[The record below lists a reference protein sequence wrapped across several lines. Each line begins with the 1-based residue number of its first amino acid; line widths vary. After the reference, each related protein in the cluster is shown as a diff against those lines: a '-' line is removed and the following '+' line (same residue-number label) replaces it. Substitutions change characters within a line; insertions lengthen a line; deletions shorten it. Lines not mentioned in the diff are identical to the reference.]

1 MEMCDLG
8 ENSPP
13 FVSMPL
19 SAMRTAVE
27 FLSGERNKLSTVP
40 LSFAHRLIRGF
51 YSSCLVLKS
60 LLFRCQKKGGQR
72 LDLLLARTSFC
83 FAARNVAP

>member
-19 SAMRTAVE
+19 SAMRTAVD

-40 LSFAHRLIRGF
+40 LSRSAPYPRVLLLLPGVEITVVPLSRIGRPAPRLTSRTCLIR
-51 YSSCLVLKS
+51 Y
-60 LLFRCQKKGGQR
+60 
-72 LDLLLARTSFC
+72 
-83 FAARNVAP
+83 AA